1 MKNII
6 IVLFI
11 LVGTCISMYANE
23 KVHTNNELLD
33 KVNKE
38 TLERRRGLSLGVK
51 MSSANDA
58 QINIMY
64 NIPISTL
71 EQEVYFNRQPQGQLI
86 GIGLL
91 LGSRG
96 YKDYFLDEILK
107 DKPETY
113 AKIGLKL
120 DTSYPITM
128 NYISIT
134 GYIAPFF
141 NFIILDNNDNLS
153 GIDFGF
159 EVGSDINV
167 WLDNMTCIY
176 TGFMMDPSITRVY
189 GDEELANP
197 LTYKITFGAKSY
209 F

>member
-11 LVGTCISMYANE
+11 LVGTSAGLYAQE
-23 KVHTNNELLD
+23 KEHTD
-33 KVNKE
+33 KVNRE
-38 TLERRRGLSLGVK
+38 TLERNRGLSLGVK
-51 MSSANDA
+51 MSSATDA

-64 NIPISTL
+64 NFTINTL
-71 EQEVYFNRQPQGQLI
+71 AQDQMI

-96 YKDYFLDEILK
+96 NKDYFLDELFE

-113 AKIGLKL
+113 AKVGVKL
-120 DTSYPITM
+120 DSSFPIIM
-128 NYISIT
+128 NHISIS

-141 NFIILDNNDNLS
+141 NFIVLDNKDNLS

-167 WLDNMTCIY
+167 WLDNMTCVY

-189 GDEELANP
+189 GDEELTNP